1 MNQLLYQYRPQI
13 FLQSEKSDIVITEIL
28 EAIGGIN
35 QKELVPLE
43 TVLLLFDNESKRVR
57 ALAIRVLGQFGTCAP
72 VDLLLAM
79 LGDTEQEVRDAAAE
93 ALKKTYP
100 ETLLTIAPEAIS
112 ILQGQ
117 NPSAP
122 FDSIAQAFFA
132 DTVMNME
139 YASPAIFER
148 LTQLLDWPYWQVRLK
163 AIHAFGKLRRNVPD
177 QAIRRLYELRRD
189 PQSRAVR
196 EAADQVLAEILSL
209 ETGIEDD

>member
-1 MNQLLYQYRPQI
+1 MDDPNSTVRYLVARGLIEAGTNISVELLAQALQHSSSRIRQTVVEVLVGTEEPIPINLLFIALQDEDWWVRYKAATALKKFLTRSAQKIPQI

-93 ALKKTYP
+93 
-100 ETLLTIAPEAIS
+100 
-112 ILQGQ
+112 
-117 NPSAP
+117 
-122 FDSIAQAFFA
+122 
-132 DTVMNME
+132 
-139 YASPAIFER
+139 
-148 LTQLLDWPYWQVRLK
+148 
-163 AIHAFGKLRRNVPD
+163 
-177 QAIRRLYELRRD
+177 
-189 PQSRAVR
+189 
-196 EAADQVLAEILSL
+196 
-209 ETGIEDD
+209 